1 MSNVISEKRQK
12 STLRGKKAKKS
23 TVKNVLTSP
32 YTHYWPLLKKED
44 DVNLKAILKSNLATI
59 RKTKPNIPWEEIKQ
73 IPKEQRRAYR
83 ARLSEIDHSGARN
96 ITSKSI
102 YLGINEVTKII
113 EKDEA
118 ISVLLANDVEP
129 HLMIKHIID
138 LCILKLVPILVVS
151 NFKEFLK
158 QVLGISAAAIAF
170 AKDVVDNEKNETII
184 QAINRIFLSYPI
196 PTGHAC
202 FNNENLNFLTTSHTN
217 EHNIHTKQDLN
228 VDVYLYRDDKSSGRV
243 FIPRS
248 SNDTHNEKCVVS
260 MMIKVVVGYLFRE
273 VRMIPITRN
282 AEWIEWKLICLDF

>member
-1 MSNVISEKRQK
+1 M
-12 STLRGKKAKKS
+12 
-23 TVKNVLTSP
+23 
-32 YTHYWPLLKKED
+32 
-44 DVNLKAILKSNLATI
+44 
-59 RKTKPNIPWEEIKQ
+59 
-73 IPKEQRRAYR
+73 
-83 ARLSEIDHSGARN
+83 
-96 ITSKSI
+96 
-102 YLGINEVTKII
+102 TKII

-248 SNDTHNEKCVVS
+248 SNDTHNEKCG
-260 MMIKVVVGYLFRE
+260 MDRME
-273 VRMIPITRN
+273 VDSSGFLSFNNYISEDYKSLIVKQAVNNPHRN
-282 AEWIEWKLICLDF
+282 KRKLEMLKSKKKKQKKN